1 MKNITDMTKKIW
13 TWVKLSVFTFP
24 LSVFVSCEQQIEDL
38 PQETA
43 ASQFVVGDFPAYD
56 DPQTRTIGTP
66 EDGKTEWEEGDEILM
81 IFDSPKYGV
90 QSAALRYTE
99 SQWMLPE
106 GITFKYLEGETPE
119 IRALYSPICEVSGG
133 MFVTADEYG
142 TTECLWG
149 SCNLSAD
156 GTSINISFGGRT
168 YSRLRIATKAGSQLH
183 VDVTKFIPAGS
194 TEVGASS
201 YALTTDEKG
210 NAYLYGIFAEEAT
223 VSVKDGSI
231 PIVDY
236 TFSKE
241 VHPNG
246 TIAGKSYALD
256 ARPYLTFTADQSQ
269 TFKVS
274 TKQSYTLDE
283 SIQYS
288 LNSGVWT
295 KLDVGTEITF
305 GGDNGALRLRGKSS
319 GGTASADYKY
329 AFISFG
335 DSKVK
340 VTCSGDIRTL
350 VDYDNYVTVS
360 TANARFCYLFRE
372 CASLTTAPELPA
384 TTLAPYCY
392 TAMFYHCDGLTT
404 APELPATTLA
414 PYCYYAMFYHC
425 DGLTTAPKLPATTLA
440 EACYKQMFQSTSL
453 TTAPKLPATTLAPY
467 CYAAMFAYCTGLTI
481 APELPATTLAERC
494 YQQMFQ
500 STSLT
505 TAPKLP
511 ATTLAEACY
520 KGMFMECT
528 GLTAAPELPATTL
541 APYCYTAMFYHCDG
555 LTTAPELPATTLAE
569 GCYQEI
575 FRDCDGLTTA
585 PELPATTLAPYCYN
599 GMFFESE
606 GLTTAPELPATVL
619 ADYCYY
625 QMFRGCTGLTV
636 APKLPATTLA
646 ARCYGQMFWNCKK
659 LDHITMLATDISADN
674 CLIQWVGGVA
684 STGTFTKA
692 ASLEQGTESG
702 QIPTGVS
709 GIPEGWTV
717 KDYAE

>member
-1 MKNITDMTKKIW
+1 MKKIFQYIAMAVALVAMASCSQEE
-13 TWVKLSVFTFP
+13 TFEPDAPKVVKGM
-24 LSVFVSCEQQIEDL
+24 E
-38 PQETA
+38 
-43 ASQFVVGDFPAYD
+43 FVVSDFPAYD

-106 GITFKYLEGETPE
+106 GVTFKYLEGETPE
-119 IRALYSPICEVSGG
+119 ISALYSPICEVSGG
-133 MFVTADEYG
+133 MFVTADEFG

-168 YSRLRIATKAGSQLH
+168 YSRLRIAAKAGSQLH
-183 VDVTKFIPAGS
+183 VEVTKFIPAGMS
-194 TEVGASS
+194 QPKTYYYHISANE
-201 YALTTDEKG
+201 YG
-210 NAYLYGIFAEEAT
+210 NAYLYGTFAEGAT
-223 VSVKDGSI
+223 VSVDGGYT
-231 PIVDY
+231 PVDY

-256 ARPYLTFTADQSQ
+256 ARPYLTFTADQPQ

-274 TKQSYTLDE
+274 TKNSYTLDE

-288 LNSGVWT
+288 LNGGVWT
-295 KLDVGTEITF
+295 KLDVGTKITF

-319 GGTASADYKY
+319 GGTASTKYKY

-360 TANARFCYLFRE
+360 TADARFCYLFKQ

-384 TTLAPYCY
+384 TTLATDCY
-392 TAMFYHCDGLTT
+392 SYMFSNCTGLTT

-414 PYCYYAMFYHC
+414 DYCYHGMFLKCAGLTTAPELPATTLTEGCYKAMFYHC
-425 DGLTTAPKLPATTLA
+425 AGLTTAPKLPATTLA
-440 EACYKQMFQSTSL
+440 KGCYEQMFQSTS
-453 TTAPKLPATTLAPY
+453 
-467 CYAAMFAYCTGLTI
+467 
-481 APELPATTLAERC
+481 
-494 YQQMFQ
+494 
-500 STSLT
+500 
-505 TAPKLP
+505 
-511 ATTLAEACY
+511 
-520 KGMFMECT
+520 
-528 GLTAAPELPATTL
+528 
-541 APYCYTAMFYHCDG
+541 

-569 GCYQEI
+569 GCYQYMFWNCDGLTAAPELPATTLAKKCYQGI
-575 FRDCDGLTTA
+575 FRECNGLTTA
-585 PELPATTLAPYCYN
+585 PELPAITLAPYCYYA
-599 GMFFESE
+599 MFHGCD
-606 GLTTAPELPATVL
+606 GLTNAPELPAT
-619 ADYCYY
+619 
-625 QMFRGCTGLTV
+625 
-636 APKLPATTLA
+636 TLA
-646 ARCYGQMFWNCKK
+646 EGCYLSMFLKCKK
-659 LDHITMLATDISADN
+659 LDNITMLATDISAPD
-674 CLIQWVGGVA
+674 CLGEWVDGVA

-692 ASLEQGTESG
+692 AAMTSLT
-702 QIPTGVS
+702 TGVS

-717 KDYAE
+717 KNYGE

>member
-1 MKNITDMTKKIW
+1 MKKIFQYIAMAVALVAMASCSQEE
-13 TWVKLSVFTFP
+13 TFEPDAPKVVKGM
-24 LSVFVSCEQQIEDL
+24 E
-38 PQETA
+38 
-43 ASQFVVGDFPAYD
+43 FVVSDFPAYD
-56 DPQTRTIGTP
+56 DPQTRTIGNP
-66 EDGKTEWEEGDEILM
+66 EDGKTEWVEGDEILM

-106 GITFKYLEGETPE
+106 GVTFKYLEGETPE
-119 IRALYSPICEVSGG
+119 ISALYSPICEVSGG
-133 MFVTADEYG
+133 MFVTADEFG

-168 YSRLRIATKAGSQLH
+168 YSRLRIAAKARSQLH
-183 VDVTKFIPAGS
+183 VEVTKFIPAGMS
-194 TEVGASS
+194 QPKTYYYHISANE
-201 YALTTDEKG
+201 YG
-210 NAYLYGIFAEEAT
+210 NAYLYGTFAEGAT
-223 VSVKDGSI
+223 VSVDAGYT
-231 PIVDY
+231 PVDY

-256 ARPYLTFTADQSQ
+256 ARPYLTFTADQPQ

-274 TKQSYTLDE
+274 TYQSYTLDE

-288 LNSGVWT
+288 LNGGVWT
-295 KLDVGTEITF
+295 KLDVGTKITF

-319 GGTASADYKY
+319 GGTASSAYQY

-360 TANARFCYLFRE
+360 TANARFCYLFKE

-384 TTLAPYCY
+384 TTLADRCYCG
-392 TAMFYHCDGLTT
+392 MFYKCAGLTT

-414 PYCYYAMFYHC
+414 DYCYSSMFSYC
-425 DGLTTAPKLPATTLA
+425 AGLTTAPELPAI
-440 EACYKQMFQSTSL
+440 
-453 TTAPKLPATTLAPY
+453 TLAPH
-467 CYAAMFAYCTGLTI
+467 CYQQMFYHCAGLTT
-481 APELPATTLAERC
+481 APELPATTLAEGC

-511 ATTLAEACY
+511 ATTMAEACY
-520 KGMFMECT
+520 SYMFWNCD
-528 GLTAAPELPATTL
+528 GLTAVPELPATTL
-541 APYCYTAMFYHCDG
+541 AKD
-555 LTTAPELPATTLAE
+555 
-569 GCYQEI
+569 CYQGI

-585 PELPATTLAPYCYN
+585 PELPATTLAKRCYA
-599 GMFFESE
+599 GMFYESD
-606 GLTTAPELPATVL
+606 GLTTAPI
-619 ADYCYY
+619 
-625 QMFRGCTGLTV
+625 
-636 APKLPATTLA
+636 LPATTLA
-646 ARCYGQMFWNCKK
+646 EGCYSNMFWNCKK
-659 LDHITMLATDISADN
+659 LDHITMLATDISAPN
-674 CLIQWVGGVA
+674 CLNQWVGGVA
-684 STGTFTKA
+684 SIGTFIKA

-702 QIPTGVS
+702 QIPTGIY

-717 KDYAE
+717 KNYGE

>member
-1 MKNITDMTKKIW
+1 MKKIFQYIAMAVALVAMASCSQEE
-13 TWVKLSVFTFP
+13 TFEPDAPKVVKGM
-24 LSVFVSCEQQIEDL
+24 E
-38 PQETA
+38 
-43 ASQFVVGDFPAYD
+43 FVVSDFPVYD

-106 GITFKYLEGETPE
+106 GVTFKYLEGETPE
-119 IRALYSPICEVSGG
+119 ISALYSPICEVWGG
-133 MFVTADEYG
+133 MFVTADEFG
-142 TTECLWG
+142 TTEYLWG

-168 YSRLRIATKAGSQLH
+168 YSRLRIAAKAGSQLH
-183 VDVTKFIPAGS
+183 VEVTKFIPAGMS
-194 TEVGASS
+194 QPKTYYYHISANE
-201 YALTTDEKG
+201 YG
-210 NAYLYGIFAEEAT
+210 NAYLYGTFAEGAT
-223 VSVKDGSI
+223 VSVDGGYT
-231 PIVDY
+231 PVDY

-274 TKQSYTLDE
+274 TYQSYTLDE

-288 LNSGVWT
+288 LNGGVWT

-319 GGTASADYKY
+319 GGTASSKYKY

-350 VDYDNYVTVS
+350 IDYDNYVTVS
-360 TANARFCYLFRE
+360 TADARFCYLFKE

-384 TTLAPYCY
+384 TTLATDCY
-392 TAMFYHCDGLTT
+392 SYMFYNCIGLTT

-414 PYCYYAMFYHC
+414 DYCYHGIFLKCA
-425 DGLTTAPKLPATTLA
+425 GLTTAPELPATTLTEGCYKSMFYHCAGLTTAPELPATTLA
-440 EACYKQMFQSTSL
+440 KECYYQMFQSCTSL
-453 TTAPKLPATTLAPY
+453 TT
-467 CYAAMFAYCTGLTI
+467 
-481 APELPATTLAERC
+481 APELPATTLAEGC
-494 YQQMFQ
+494 YSYMFWN
-500 STSLT
+500 
-505 TAPKLP
+505 
-511 ATTLAEACY
+511 CD
-520 KGMFMECT
+520 

-541 APYCYTAMFYHCDG
+541 AKKCYQGIFRECNGLTTAPELPAITLAPYCYYAMFHGCDG

-569 GCYQEI
+569 GCY
-575 FRDCDGLTTA
+575 LS
-585 PELPATTLAPYCYN
+585 
-599 GMFFESE
+599 MF
-606 GLTTAPELPATVL
+606 L
-619 ADYCYY
+619 
-625 QMFRGCTGLTV
+625 
-636 APKLPATTLA
+636 
-646 ARCYGQMFWNCKK
+646 NCKK
-659 LDHITMLATDISADN
+659 LDNITMLATDISAPD
-674 CLIQWVGGVA
+674 CLGEWVDGVA

-692 ASLEQGTESG
+692 AAMTSLT
-702 QIPTGVS
+702 TGVS

-717 KDYAE
+717 KNYGE

>member
-1 MKNITDMTKKIW
+1 MKKIDNMRNN
-13 TWVKLSVFTFP
+13 TKSLAVSFCFLLSAFCF
-24 LSVFVSCEQQIEDL
+24 LVSCEQQIEDL

-43 ASQFVVGDFPAYD
+43 ALQFVVSDFPAYD

-66 EDGKTEWEEGDEILM
+66 EDGKTEWVEGDEILM

-106 GITFKYLEGETPE
+106 GVTFKYLEGETPE
-119 IRALYSPICEVSGG
+119 ISALYSPICEVSGG
-133 MFVTADEYG
+133 MFVTADEFG

-168 YSRLRIATKAGSQLH
+168 YSRLRIAAKAGSELH
-183 VDVTKFIPAGS
+183 VEVTKFIPAGMS
-194 TEVGASS
+194 QPKTYYYHISANE
-201 YALTTDEKG
+201 YG
-210 NAYLYGIFAEEAT
+210 NAYLYGTFAEGAT
-223 VSVKDGSI
+223 VSVDGGYT
-231 PIVDY
+231 PVDY

-274 TKQSYTLDE
+274 TYQSYTLDE

-288 LNSGVWT
+288 LNGGAWT
-295 KLDVGTEITF
+295 KLDFGTKITF

-319 GGTASADYKY
+319 GGTASSAYQY

-360 TANARFCYLFRE
+360 TANARFSYLFKD

-384 TTLAPYCY
+384 TTLADRCYCG
-392 TAMFYHCDGLTT
+392 MFYKCAGLTT
-404 APELPATTLA
+404 APELLATTLA
-414 PYCYYAMFYHC
+414 DYCYSSMFHYC
-425 DGLTTAPKLPATTLA
+425 TGLTTAPKLPATTLA
-440 EACYKQMFQSTSL
+440 D
-453 TTAPKLPATTLAPY
+453 Y
-467 CYAAMFAYCTGLTI
+467 CYNSMFAYCAGLNT
-481 APELPATTLAERC
+481 APELPATTLAAGCYLHMFSNCVNLTTAPELPVMTLAPYC

-500 STSLT
+500 RCTSLT
-505 TAPKLP
+505 IAPK
-511 ATTLAEACY
+511 
-520 KGMFMECT
+520 
-528 GLTAAPELPATTL
+528 
-541 APYCYTAMFYHCDG
+541 
-555 LTTAPELPATTLAE
+555 LPATTLAE
-569 GCYQEI
+569 GCYQSM
-575 FRDCDGLTTA
+575 FWSCDGLTVA

-599 GMFFESE
+599 GMFYESA
-606 GLTTAPELPATVL
+606 GLTTASELPATVL
-619 ADYCYY
+619 ADYCYN

-636 APKLPATTLA
+636 APELPATTLA
-646 ARCYGQMFWNCKK
+646 TKCYRQMFWDCKK
-659 LDHITMLATDISADN
+659 LDHITMLATDISAPD
-674 CLIQWVGGVA
+674 CLEEWVSGVA

-692 ASLEQGTESG
+692 AAMTSLT
-702 QIPTGVS
+702 TGES

-717 KDYAE
+717 KNYGE

>member
-1 MKNITDMTKKIW
+1 MKKIFQYIAMAVALVAMASCSQEE
-13 TWVKLSVFTFP
+13 TFEPDAPKVVKGM
-24 LSVFVSCEQQIEDL
+24 E
-38 PQETA
+38 
-43 ASQFVVGDFPAYD
+43 FVVSDFPVYD

-106 GITFKYLEGETPE
+106 GVTFKYLEGETPE
-119 IRALYSPICEVSGG
+119 ISALYSPICDVWGG
-133 MFVTADEYG
+133 MFVTADEFG
-142 TTECLWG
+142 TTEYLWG
-149 SCNLSAD
+149 SCDLSAD

-168 YSRLRIATKAGSQLH
+168 YSRLRIAAKAGSQLH
-183 VDVTKFIPAGS
+183 VEVTKFIPAGMS
-194 TEVGASS
+194 QPKTYYYHISANE
-201 YALTTDEKG
+201 YG
-210 NAYLYGIFAEEAT
+210 NAYLYGTFAEGAT
-223 VSVKDGSI
+223 VSVDGGYT
-231 PIVDY
+231 PVDY

-274 TKQSYTLDE
+274 TYQSYTLDE

-288 LNSGVWT
+288 LNGGVWT

-319 GGTASADYKY
+319 GGTASSKYKY

-350 VDYDNYVTVS
+350 IDYDNYVTVS
-360 TANARFCYLFRE
+360 TADARFCYLFKE

-384 TTLAPYCY
+384 TTLATDCY
-392 TAMFYHCDGLTT
+392 SYMFYNCIGLTT

-414 PYCYYAMFYHC
+414 DYCYHGIFLKCA
-425 DGLTTAPKLPATTLA
+425 GLTTAPELPATTLTEGCYKSMFYHCAGLTTAPELPATTLA
-440 EACYKQMFQSTSL
+440 KECYYQMFQSCTSL
-453 TTAPKLPATTLAPY
+453 TT
-467 CYAAMFAYCTGLTI
+467 
-481 APELPATTLAERC
+481 APELPATTLAEGC
-494 YQQMFQ
+494 YSYMFWN
-500 STSLT
+500 
-505 TAPKLP
+505 
-511 ATTLAEACY
+511 CD
-520 KGMFMECT
+520 

-541 APYCYTAMFYHCDG
+541 AKKCYQGIFRECNGLTTAPELPAITLAPYCYYAMFHGCDG

-569 GCYQEI
+569 GCY
-575 FRDCDGLTTA
+575 LS
-585 PELPATTLAPYCYN
+585 
-599 GMFFESE
+599 MF
-606 GLTTAPELPATVL
+606 L
-619 ADYCYY
+619 
-625 QMFRGCTGLTV
+625 
-636 APKLPATTLA
+636 
-646 ARCYGQMFWNCKK
+646 NCKK
-659 LDHITMLATDISADN
+659 LDNITMLATDISAPD
-674 CLIQWVGGVA
+674 CLGEWVDGVA

-692 ASLEQGTESG
+692 AAMTSLT
-702 QIPTGVS
+702 TGVS

-717 KDYAE
+717 KNYGE

>member
-1 MKNITDMTKKIW
+1 MKKIFQYIAMAVALVAMASCSQEE
-13 TWVKLSVFTFP
+13 TFEPDAPKVVKGM
-24 LSVFVSCEQQIEDL
+24 E
-38 PQETA
+38 
-43 ASQFVVGDFPAYD
+43 FVVSDFPAYD
-56 DPQTRTIGTP
+56 DPQTRTIGNP
-66 EDGKTEWEEGDEILM
+66 EDGKTEWVEDDEILM

-106 GITFKYLEGETPE
+106 GVTFKYLEGETPE
-119 IRALYSPICEVSGG
+119 ISALYSPICEVSGG
-133 MFVTADEYG
+133 MFVTADEFG

-168 YSRLRIATKAGSQLH
+168 YSRLRIAAKAGSELH
-183 VDVTKFIPAGS
+183 VEVTKFIPAGMS
-194 TEVGASS
+194 QPKTYYYHISANE
-201 YALTTDEKG
+201 YG
-210 NAYLYGIFAEEAT
+210 NAYLYGTFAEGAT
-223 VSVKDGSI
+223 VSVDGGYT
-231 PIVDY
+231 PVDY

-269 TFKVS
+269 AFKVS
-274 TKQSYTLDE
+274 TKNSYTLDE

-288 LNSGVWT
+288 LNGGAWT

-319 GGTASADYKY
+319 GGTASADNKY

-384 TTLAPYCY
+384 TTLADYCY
-392 TAMFYHCDGLTT
+392 KSMFYKCSGLTT

-414 PYCYYAMFYHC
+414 PYCYATMFSTC
-425 DGLTTAPKLPATTLA
+425 AGLTTAPELPA
-440 EACYKQMFQSTSL
+440 M
-453 TTAPKLPATTLAPY
+453 TLAPS
-467 CYAAMFAYCTGLTI
+467 CYY
-481 APELPATTLAERC
+481 
-494 YQQMFQ
+494 QMF
-500 STSLT
+500 
-505 TAPKLP
+505 
-511 ATTLAEACY
+511 Y
-520 KGMFMECT
+520 N
-528 GLTAAPELPATTL
+528 
-541 APYCYTAMFYHCDG
+541 CDG

-569 GCYQEI
+569 RCYQNM
-575 FRDCDGLTTA
+575 FWNCDGLTTA
-585 PELPATTLAPYCYN
+585 PELPATTLVPYCYN
-599 GMFFESE
+599 GMFYESD

-619 ADYCYY
+619 ADYCYN

-636 APKLPATTLA
+636 APELPATTLA
-646 ARCYGQMFWNCKK
+646 AGCYRHMFWDCKK
-659 LDHITMLATDISADN
+659 LDHITMLATDISAPN
-674 CLIQWVGGVA
+674 CFDEWVVGVA

-692 ASLEQGTESG
+692 AAMTSLT
-702 QIPTGVS
+702 TGVS

-717 KDYAE
+717 KNYGE

>member
-1 MKNITDMTKKIW
+1 MKKIFQYIAMAVALVAMASCSQEEMFEPDVPKV
-13 TWVKLSVFTFP
+13 VKG
-24 LSVFVSCEQQIEDL
+24 IE
-38 PQETA
+38 
-43 ASQFVVGDFPAYD
+43 FVVSDFPAYD

-106 GITFKYLEGETPE
+106 GVTFKYLEGETPE

-133 MFVTADEYG
+133 MFVTADEFG

-168 YSRLRIATKAGSQLH
+168 YSRLRIAAKAGSELH
-183 VDVTKFIPAGS
+183 VEVTKFIPAGMS
-194 TEVGASS
+194 QSKTYYYHISANE
-201 YALTTDEKG
+201 YG
-210 NAYLYGIFAEEAT
+210 NAYLYGTFAEGAT
-223 VSVKDGSI
+223 VSVDGGYT
-231 PIVDY
+231 PVDY

-256 ARPYLTFTADQSQ
+256 ARPYLTFTADQPQ

-274 TKQSYTLDE
+274 IKNSYTLDE

-288 LNSGVWT
+288 LNGGVWT

-319 GGTASADYKY
+319 GGTASADNKY

-360 TANARFCYLFRE
+360 TANARFCYLFRD
-372 CASLTTAPELPA
+372 CASLTTTPELPA
-384 TTLAPYCY
+384 TTLADRCY
-392 TAMFYHCDGLTT
+392 DYMFYKCAGLTT

-414 PYCYYAMFYHC
+414 DYCY
-425 DGLTTAPKLPATTLA
+425 
-440 EACYKQMFQSTSL
+440 SN
-453 TTAPKLPATTLAPY
+453 
-467 CYAAMFAYCTGLTI
+467 MFAYCTGLTI
-481 APELPATTLAERC
+481 APELPATTLAPYC
-494 YQQMFQ
+494 YCAMLYLCDSLTTAPELPVMTLAESCYRQMFVG
-500 STSLT
+500 TSLT

-511 ATTLAEACY
+511 ATTMAPYCY
-520 KGMFMECT
+520 YQMFWDCDE
-528 GLTAAPELPATTL
+528 LTAAPELPATTL
-541 APYCYTAMFYHCDG
+541 A
-555 LTTAPELPATTLAE
+555 ER
-569 GCYQEI
+569 CYQEI

-585 PELPATTLAPYCYN
+585 PELPATTLAPYCYAA
-599 GMFFESE
+599 MFYESDV
-606 GLTTAPELPATVL
+606 LTTAPELPATVL
-619 ADYCYY
+619 ADYCYN

-636 APKLPATTLA
+636 APELPATTLA
-646 ARCYGQMFWNCKK
+646 TKCYRQMFWDCKK
-659 LDHITMLATDISADN
+659 LDHITMLATDISAPD
-674 CLIQWVGGVA
+674 CLEEWVSGVA

-692 ASLEQGTESG
+692 AAMTSLT
-702 QIPTGVS
+702 TGES

-717 KDYAE
+717 KNYGE

>member
-1 MKNITDMTKKIW
+1 MKKIFQYIAMAVAVVAMASCSQEE
-13 TWVKLSVFTFP
+13 TFEPDAPKVVKGM
-24 LSVFVSCEQQIEDL
+24 E
-38 PQETA
+38 
-43 ASQFVVGDFPAYD
+43 FVVSDFPAYD
-56 DPQTRTIGTP
+56 DPQTRTIGNP

-106 GITFKYLEGETPE
+106 GVTFKYLEGETPE
-119 IRALYSPICEVSGG
+119 ISALYSPICEVSGG
-133 MFVTADEYG
+133 MFVTADEFG
-142 TTECLWG
+142 TTEYLWG

-168 YSRLRIATKAGSQLH
+168 YSRLRIAAKAGSQLH
-183 VDVTKFIPAGS
+183 VEVTKFIPAGMS
-194 TEVGASS
+194 QPKTYYYHISANE
-201 YALTTDEKG
+201 YG
-210 NAYLYGIFAEEAT
+210 NAYLYGTFAEGAT
-223 VSVKDGSI
+223 VSVDGGYT
-231 PIVDY
+231 PVDY

-274 TKQSYTLDE
+274 TKNSYTLDE

-288 LNSGVWT
+288 LNGGVWT

-319 GGTASADYKY
+319 GGTASSYNQY
-329 AFISFG
+329 ASISFG

-360 TANARFCYLFRE
+360 TANARFCFLFKE

-384 TTLAPYCY
+384 TTLAEGCYSYMFWYC
-392 TAMFYHCDGLTT
+392 AGLTT

-414 PYCYYAMFYHC
+414 ERCYKAMFHHC
-425 DGLTTAPKLPATTLA
+425 AGLTTAPELPVMTLA
-440 EACYKQMFQSTSL
+440 KECYSNMFQG
-453 TTAPKLPATTLAPY
+453 
-467 CYAAMFAYCTGLTI
+467 C
-481 APELPATTLAERC
+481 
-494 YQQMFQ
+494 
-500 STSLT
+500 TSLT

-511 ATTLAEACY
+511 ATTLAEGCY
-520 KGMFMECT
+520 QWMLWNCD
-528 GLTAAPELPATTL
+528 GLTTAPELPAITL
-541 APYCYTAMFYHCDG
+541 AKDCYQGILRDCDG

-569 GCYQEI
+569 GCYAEM
-575 FRDCDGLTTA
+575 FYESDGLTTA
-585 PELPATTLAPYCYN
+585 PILPATTL
-599 GMFFESE
+599 
-606 GLTTAPELPATVL
+606 V
-619 ADYCYY
+619 
-625 QMFRGCTGLTV
+625 
-636 APKLPATTLA
+636 K
-646 ARCYGQMFWNCKK
+646 RCYSYMFNDCKK
-659 LDHITMLATDISADN
+659 LDNITMLATDISAPN
-674 CLIQWVGGVA
+674 CLNVWVSGVA

-702 QIPTGVS
+702 QIPTGIY

-717 KDYAE
+717 KNYGE

>member
-1 MKNITDMTKKIW
+1 MKKIFQYIAMAVALVAMASCSQEE
-13 TWVKLSVFTFP
+13 TFEPDAPKVVKGM
-24 LSVFVSCEQQIEDL
+24 E
-38 PQETA
+38 
-43 ASQFVVGDFPAYD
+43 FVVSDFPAYD
-56 DPQTRTIGTP
+56 DPQTRTIGNP

-106 GITFKYLEGETPE
+106 GVTFKYLEGETPE
-119 IRALYSPICEVSGG
+119 ISALYSPICEVSGG
-133 MFVTADEYG
+133 MFVTADEFG
-142 TTECLWG
+142 TTEYLWG

-168 YSRLRIATKAGSQLH
+168 YSRLRIAAKAGSQLH
-183 VDVTKFIPAGS
+183 VEVTKFIPAGMS
-194 TEVGASS
+194 QPKTYYYHISANE
-201 YALTTDEKG
+201 YG
-210 NAYLYGIFAEEAT
+210 NAYLYGTFAEGAT
-223 VSVKDGSI
+223 VSVDGGYT
-231 PIVDY
+231 PVDY

-256 ARPYLTFTADQSQ
+256 ARPYLTFTADQPQ

-274 TKQSYTLDE
+274 TKNSYTLDE

-288 LNSGVWT
+288 LNGGVWT
-295 KLDVGTEITF
+295 KLDVGTKITF

-319 GGTASADYKY
+319 GGTASADNKY

-360 TANARFCYLFRE
+360 TANARFCFLFKE

-384 TTLAPYCY
+384 TTLADYCY
-392 TAMFYHCDGLTT
+392 KSMFYKCAGLTT

-414 PYCYYAMFYHC
+414 DYCY
-425 DGLTTAPKLPATTLA
+425 
-440 EACYKQMFQSTSL
+440 SN
-453 TTAPKLPATTLAPY
+453 
-467 CYAAMFAYCTGLTI
+467 MFAYCTGLTI
-481 APELPATTLAERC
+481 APELPATTLAPYC
-494 YQQMFQ
+494 YCAMLYLCDSLTTAPELPVMTLAESCYRQMFVG
-500 STSLT
+500 TSLT

-511 ATTLAEACY
+511 ATT
-520 KGMFMECT
+520 M
-528 GLTAAPELPATTL
+528 
-541 APYCYTAMFYHCDG
+541 APYCYYQMFWDCDG

-569 GCYQEI
+569 RCYQEI

-585 PELPATTLAPYCYN
+585 PELPATTLAPYCYAD
-599 GMFFESE
+599 MFYGSD

-625 QMFRGCTGLTV
+625 QMFKGCTDLIV
-636 APKLPATTLA
+636 APELPATTLA
-646 ARCYGQMFWNCKK
+646 AGCYGQMFWDCKK
-659 LDHITMLATDISADN
+659 LDNITMLATDIPANN
-674 CLIQWVGGVA
+674 CLTQWVNGVA

-692 ASLEQGTESG
+692 AAMTSLT
-702 QIPTGVS
+702 TGVS

-717 KDYAE
+717 KNYGE

>member
-1 MKNITDMTKKIW
+1 MKKIFQYIAMAVALVAMASCSQEE
-13 TWVKLSVFTFP
+13 TFEPDAPKVVKGM
-24 LSVFVSCEQQIEDL
+24 E
-38 PQETA
+38 
-43 ASQFVVGDFPAYD
+43 FVVSDFPVYD

-106 GITFKYLEGETPE
+106 GVTFKYLEGETPE
-119 IRALYSPICEVSGG
+119 ISALYSPICDVWGG
-133 MFVTADEYG
+133 MFVTADEFG
-142 TTECLWG
+142 TTEYLWG
-149 SCNLSAD
+149 SCDLSAD

-168 YSRLRIATKAGSQLH
+168 YSRLRIAAKAGSQLH
-183 VDVTKFIPAGS
+183 VEVTKFIPAGMS
-194 TEVGASS
+194 QPKTYYYHISANE
-201 YALTTDEKG
+201 YG
-210 NAYLYGIFAEEAT
+210 NAYLYGTFAEGAT
-223 VSVKDGSI
+223 VSVDGGYT
-231 PIVDY
+231 PVDY

-274 TKQSYTLDE
+274 TYQSYTLDE

-288 LNSGVWT
+288 LNGGVWT

-319 GGTASADYKY
+319 GGTASSKYKY

-350 VDYDNYVTVS
+350 IDYDNYVTVS
-360 TANARFCYLFRE
+360 TADARFCYLFKE

-384 TTLAPYCY
+384 TTLATDCY
-392 TAMFYHCDGLTT
+392 SYMFYNCIGLTT

-414 PYCYYAMFYHC
+414 DYCYHGIFLKCA
-425 DGLTTAPKLPATTLA
+425 GLTTAPELPATTLTEGCYKSMFYHCAGLTTAPELPATTLA
-440 EACYKQMFQSTSL
+440 KECYYQMFQSCTSL
-453 TTAPKLPATTLAPY
+453 TT
-467 CYAAMFAYCTGLTI
+467 
-481 APELPATTLAERC
+481 APELPATTLAEGC
-494 YQQMFQ
+494 YSYMFWN
-500 STSLT
+500 
-505 TAPKLP
+505 
-511 ATTLAEACY
+511 CD
-520 KGMFMECT
+520 

-541 APYCYTAMFYHCDG
+541 AKKCYQGIFRDCNGLTTAPELPAITLAPYCYYAMFHGCDG

-569 GCYQEI
+569 GCY
-575 FRDCDGLTTA
+575 LS
-585 PELPATTLAPYCYN
+585 
-599 GMFFESE
+599 MF
-606 GLTTAPELPATVL
+606 L
-619 ADYCYY
+619 
-625 QMFRGCTGLTV
+625 
-636 APKLPATTLA
+636 
-646 ARCYGQMFWNCKK
+646 NCKK
-659 LDHITMLATDISADN
+659 LDNITMLATDISAPD
-674 CLIQWVGGVA
+674 CLGEWVDGVA

-692 ASLEQGTESG
+692 AAMTSLT
-702 QIPTGVS
+702 TGVS

-717 KDYAE
+717 KNYGE

>member
-1 MKNITDMTKKIW
+1 MKKIFQYIAMAVALVAMASCSQEE
-13 TWVKLSVFTFP
+13 TFEPDAPKVVKGM
-24 LSVFVSCEQQIEDL
+24 E
-38 PQETA
+38 
-43 ASQFVVGDFPAYD
+43 FVVSDFPAYD

-106 GITFKYLEGETPE
+106 GVTFKYLEGETPE

-133 MFVTADEYG
+133 MFVTADEFG

-168 YSRLRIATKAGSQLH
+168 YSRLRIAAKAGSQLH
-183 VDVTKFIPAGS
+183 VEVTKFIPAGMS
-194 TEVGASS
+194 QPKTYYYHISANE
-201 YALTTDEKG
+201 YG
-210 NAYLYGIFAEEAT
+210 NAYLYGTFAEGAT
-223 VSVKDGSI
+223 VSVDGGYT
-231 PIVDY
+231 PVDY

-256 ARPYLTFTADQSQ
+256 ARPYLTFTADQPQ

-274 TKQSYTLDE
+274 TYQSYTLDE

-288 LNSGVWT
+288 LNGGVWT
-295 KLDVGTEITF
+295 KLDVGTKITF

-319 GGTASADYKY
+319 GGTASSAYQY

-360 TANARFCYLFRE
+360 TANARFCYLFRD

-384 TTLAPYCY
+384 TTLVDYCY
-392 TAMFYHCDGLTT
+392 
-404 APELPATTLA
+404 
-414 PYCYYAMFYHC
+414 
-425 DGLTTAPKLPATTLA
+425 
-440 EACYKQMFQSTSL
+440 SN
-453 TTAPKLPATTLAPY
+453 
-467 CYAAMFAYCTGLTI
+467 MFAYCTGLTI
-481 APELPATTLAERC
+481 APELPATTLAPYCYYGMFGECESLTTAPELPATTLTEGCYQAMFYHCAGLTTAPELPAITLAPYC

-500 STSLT
+500 GTSLT

-511 ATTLAEACY
+511 ATTLAEGCY
-520 KGMFMECT
+520 QNMFWNCD

-541 APYCYTAMFYHCDG
+541 AKYCYQG
-555 LTTAPELPATTLAE
+555 
-569 GCYQEI
+569 I
-575 FRDCDGLTTA
+575 FRDCDGLTSA

-599 GMFFESE
+599 GMFHESD
-606 GLTTAPELPATVL
+606 GLTTASELPATVL
-619 ADYCYY
+619 ADYCYN

-636 APKLPATTLA
+636 APELPATTLA
-646 ARCYGQMFWNCKK
+646 TGCYRHMFWDCKK
-659 LDHITMLATDISADN
+659 LDHITMLATDISAPK
-674 CLIQWVGGVA
+674 CLEEWVVGVA

-692 ASLEQGTESG
+692 AVMTSLT
-702 QIPTGVS
+702 TGVS

-717 KDYAE
+717 KNYGE

>member
-1 MKNITDMTKKIW
+1 MAVAVVAMASCSQEETFEPDAPKV
-13 TWVKLSVFTFP
+13 VKGM
-24 LSVFVSCEQQIEDL
+24 E
-38 PQETA
+38 
-43 ASQFVVGDFPAYD
+43 FVVSDFPAYD

-106 GITFKYLEGETPE
+106 GVTFKYLEGETPE
-119 IRALYSPICEVSGG
+119 ISALYSPICEVSGG
-133 MFVTADEYG
+133 MFVTADEFG
-142 TTECLWG
+142 TTEYLWG

-168 YSRLRIATKAGSQLH
+168 YSRLRIAAKAGSQLH
-183 VDVTKFIPAGS
+183 VEVTKFIPAGMSQPKTYYYHIS
-194 TEVGASS
+194 TNE
-201 YALTTDEKG
+201 YG
-210 NAYLYGIFAEEAT
+210 NAYLYGTFAEGAT
-223 VSVKDGSI
+223 VSVDGGYT
-231 PIVDY
+231 PVDY

-256 ARPYLTFTADQSQ
+256 ARPYLTFTADQPQ

-274 TKQSYTLDE
+274 TYQSYTLDE

-288 LNSGVWT
+288 LNGGVWT
-295 KLDVGTEITF
+295 KLDVGTKITF

-319 GGTASADYKY
+319 GGTASSNSQY

-360 TANARFCYLFRE
+360 TANARFCYLFKE

-384 TTLAPYCY
+384 TTLAERCY
-392 TAMFYHCDGLTT
+392 YGMFYNCAGLTT
-404 APELPATTLA
+404 APELPATILAARCYCYMFYKCAGLTTAPELLATTLA
-414 PYCYYAMFYHC
+414 DYCYNRMFSYC
-425 DGLTTAPKLPATTLA
+425 TGLTTAPKLPATTLA
-440 EACYKQMFQSTSL
+440 DYCYTCMFLQCASL
-453 TTAPKLPATTLAPY
+453 TT
-467 CYAAMFAYCTGLTI
+467 
-481 APELPATTLAERC
+481 APELPATTLADYCYSSMFQNCASLTTAPELPVMTLAEGC
-494 YQQMFQ
+494 YQQMFVG
-500 STSLT
+500 TSLT

-511 ATTLAEACY
+511 ATTLAERCY
-520 KGMFMECT
+520 ENMFWNCD
-528 GLTAAPELPATTL
+528 GLTAAPELPAITL
-541 APYCYTAMFYHCDG
+541 APHCYHG
-555 LTTAPELPATTLAE
+555 
-569 GCYQEI
+569 I

-599 GMFFESE
+599 GMFYESV

-619 ADYCYY
+619 ADYCYN

-636 APKLPATTLA
+636 APELPATTLA
-646 ARCYGQMFWNCKK
+646 AGCYRNMFWDCKK
-659 LDHITMLATDISADN
+659 LDHITMLATDISANN
-674 CLIQWVGGVA
+674 CLEEWVVGVA
-684 STGTFTKA
+684 STGTFTKVA
-692 ASLEQGTESG
+692 AMTSLT
-702 QIPTGVS
+702 TGVS
-709 GIPEGWTV
+709 GIPEGWTA
-717 KDYAE
+717 KNYGE